1 VTRRRGLA
9 VLLLAAIAA
18 CAAVAVALAAG
29 RSDGASSPLRGD
41 AVWGA
46 HSRPAPSFALR
57 DQHGRMVSTAS
68 LRGRPWLVVFLDSHC
83 RTQCP
88 VAGHEL
94 GRAERQLG
102 GKPVRLVVVSVNP
115 ADTPASVRRAA
126 REWGW
131 PDPAWTWL
139 MGSAAQLRPVWL
151 AYGIGVIPHPGGGD
165 VDHTIATFLVDAQG
179 DERAAFLPPIAVN
192 ELVRDVHILRGTSGA

>member
-1 VTRRRGLA
+1 M
-9 VLLLAAIAA
+9 LLLAAVVA

-29 RSDGASSPLRGD
+29 RSDGAASPLRGD
-41 AVWGA
+41 AVWRA
-46 HSRPAPSFALR
+46 HSRPAPAFALR
-57 DQHGRMVSTAS
+57 DQNGRMVSTAS

-94 GRAERQLG
+94 GRAERHLAG
-102 GKPVRLVVVSVNP
+102 SPVRLVVISVNP

-131 PDPAWTWL
+131 HGPVWSWL
-139 MGSAAQLRPVWL
+139 MGSAAQLRPVWK
-151 AYGIGVIPHPGGGD
+151 AYGIGVIRHSGSSD
-165 VDHTIATFLVDAQG
+165 VDHTIATFLVDARG

-192 ELVRDVHILRGTSGA
+192 ELVRDVRILRGTAGA